1 MPIPTGLGA
10 ALSGELTSLALC
22 WRIVRRDGIALGF
35 TTHDRPLRIGGL
47 TYDSAPGMAPSAVVS
62 SDGLDVDTMDV
73 AGALSAVAITAEDL
87 GNGRYDG
94 AAVRLFMVD
103 WHNPDGGQQL
113 LAEGSIGTV
122 ESGSGPDAAF
132 SATLRGPTAVLQA
145 TRIESY
151 SPECRAELGDWR
163 CRVSLRGR
171 RQRSLVAD
179 CDGDRATLD
188 GVPAARAG
196 DFVQGSLRVLAG
208 PAAGLERRII
218 AAEGDW
224 LTFDAPL
231 DLTVGTQ
238 VQLVEGCDKRFAT
251 CAGRFGNA
259 ANFRGEPHVPG
270 NDLLTRFGAG

>member
-1 MPIPTGLGA
+1 MPGLGA
-10 ALSGELTSLALC
+10 ALAADLTQLALC

-35 TTHDRPLRIGGL
+35 TTHDRPLVVAGL
-47 TYDSAPGMAPSAVVS
+47 SYDSAPGMAPSAVVS
-62 SDGLDVDTMDV
+62 TDGLDVDTMDV
-73 AGALSAVAITAEDL
+73 AGALSAGAITAGDL
-87 GNGRYDG
+87 GDGRYDG

-103 WHNPDGGQQL
+103 WRNPDAGQQL
-113 LAEGSIGTV
+113 LAEGSIGSV

-132 SATLRGPTAVLQA
+132 TATLRGPTAILQA

-163 CRVSLRGR
+163 CRVTLRGR
-171 RQRSLVAD
+171 RSRALVS
-179 CDGDRATLD
+179 DGDGARVRIAD
-188 GVPAARAG
+188 VAPERAG

-218 AAEGDW
+218 SVAGDW
-224 LTFDAPL
+224 LHFDAPL
-231 DLTVGTQ
+231 LLDAGTE